1 MQLQNRK
8 CDRDLGRS
16 ATYSKACELSCKCIY
31 AFELFHPLSQGS
43 HYILCGG
50 LTQSNCLVE
59 IKLCMVLKRIYGMSL
74 LFSPALR
81 QSFVYSSCNYSLVT
95 VHGFYKTRFVH
106 FYSALQSY
114 SSSARKDG
122 ECLGKLSFK
131 FGHQF
136 FGLDFNQNCDL
147 AILKYAFAWI

>member
-1 MQLQNRK
+1 MWWINAKQLFGGNQIMYGFK
-8 CDRDLGRS
+8 
-16 ATYSKACELSCKCIY
+16 THIWH
-31 AFELFHPLSQGS
+31 AFV
-43 HYILCGG
+43 I
-50 LTQSNCLVE
+50 QS
-59 IKLCMVLKRIYGMSL
+59 
-74 LFSPALR
+74 PPR